1 MLGSIPE
8 IPMDSQTADAVDT
21 LRADIRRVET
31 SLSADIRQVETSLTA
46 EMHELNSDAK
56 RHVDVVIESLHD
68 DIRIIAKGV
77 VALTVKVDSL
87 RR

>member
-1 MLGSIPE
+1 
-8 IPMDSQTADAVDT
+8 
-21 LRADIRRVET
+21 
-31 SLSADIRQVETSLTA
+31 
-46 EMHELNSDAK
+46 MHELNSDAK